1 MEIMADL
8 KLRTLARVY
17 AAEPTSEN
25 AHQLAREYLRGAAPE
40 QTRKILISYGF
51 GAGWSTWAMGV
62 TAEIMLSHEA
72 VIASVE
78 AGEQLSETHP
88 SIVAMVR
95 EIEAATGG
103 VPYLGGLE
111 GLSVVSVEGPF
122 SVEEYDGSE
131 SVRTMSC
138 LRH

>member
-1 MEIMADL
+1 MTDL
-8 KLRTLARVY
+8 NTRKLARAY
-17 AAEPTSEN
+17 ITEPSDQN
-25 AHQLAREYLRGAAPE
+25 AHALARAYVRGRAPE
-40 QTRKILISYGF
+40 QTRKVLVSYGF
-51 GAGWSTWAMGV
+51 GAGWSSWSSCDIATD
-62 TAEIMLSHEA
+62 IMLSHPA
-72 VIASVE
+72 VIAALE

-95 EIEAATGG
+95 EIEAAGG
-103 VPYLGGLE
+103 DAPYLGGLK